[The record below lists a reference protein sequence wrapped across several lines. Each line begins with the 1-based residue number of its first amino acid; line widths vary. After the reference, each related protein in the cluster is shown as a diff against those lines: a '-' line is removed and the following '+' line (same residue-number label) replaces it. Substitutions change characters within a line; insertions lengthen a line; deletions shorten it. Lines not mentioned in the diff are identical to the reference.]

1 MQNSF
6 RWYGPNDPVNLSDIR
21 QTNAE
26 YLVTSLHQIPYG
38 EKWTK
43 DDIKKRINFINK
55 HNTSNNVNLK
65 WNVVESIPVH
75 NNIKLRHKNYKK
87 LINNYKD
94 TIANIA
100 KNNIKIICYNFMPIV
115 DWTRTQLDFKLP
127 TDGLALRFNY
137 LQIIIFERFILKL
150 KNLESRY
157 TSKQIKNAEILYK
170 KMKPKD
176 LKNMK
181 FSIMGGLPASETNY
195 SINSFKQMLDA
206 YKNVNHDNLRDN
218 LIDFLKEIIPVAE
231 ENNVKMAIHPDDPPI
246 PLFGVPR
253 IVSTLDDYD
262 FILNSLRSQS
272 NGMTFCSGS
281 LGSNINNDVYKIFN
295 KFKDK
300 IHFIHLRNV
309 KIEKDKKSFYESNH
323 LNGDID
329 FVKLIKMITKEE
341 KRRSKNKKVE
351 IPMRPD
357 HGHCLLDDQKKKTS
371 NPGYTAI
378 GRLMGLSE
386 LRGIVKAIKYETKTY

>member
-6 RWYGPNDPVNLSDIR
+6 RWYGPNDPVSLSDIR
-21 QTNAE
+21 QSNAE

-43 DDIKKRINFINK
+43 NDVKKRIDFINK
-55 HNTSNNVNLK
+55 YNSSKNVNLK

-87 LINNYKD
+87 LIDNYKD

-100 KNNIKIICYNFMPIV
+100 KNKIGTICYNFMPIV
-115 DWTRTQLDFKLP
+115 DWTRTQLDFQLP
-127 TDGLALRFNY
+127 TDGLALKFNY
-137 LQIIIFERFILKL
+137 LQIIIFEMFILKL
-150 KNLESRY
+150 KNLDQRY
-157 TSKQIKNAEILYK
+157 SKKQINDAEKLYK
-170 KMKPKD
+170 KMKPRD
-176 LKNMK
+176 LNNMK

-195 SINSFKQMLDA
+195 SISGFKKMLDA
-206 YKNVNHDNLRDN
+206 YKSVKHADLRENLRDF
-218 LIDFLKEIIPVAE
+218 IKAIIPIAE
-231 ENNVKMAIHPDDPPI
+231 ENNIKMAIHPDDPPI

-253 IVSTLDDYD
+253 IVSTYEDYK
-262 FILNSLRSQS
+262 FILNSYNSKS

-281 LGSNINNDVYKIFN
+281 LASNIHNDIYKIFN
-295 KFKDK
+295 KFKEK
-300 IHFIHLRNV
+300 VNFIHLRNV
-309 KIEKDKKSFYESNH
+309 IIEKDKKSFYESNH
-323 LNGDID
+323 LSGDVD
-329 FVKLIKMITKEE
+329 FVKLIKMILKEE
-341 KRRSKNKKVE
+341 KRRSKNKKVD

-357 HGHCLLDDQKKKTS
+357 HGHALLDDQKKKTF

-386 LRGIVKAIKYETKTY
+386 LRGIIKAVKN

>member
-6 RWYGPNDPVNLSDIR
+6 RWYGPKDPVSLSDIR

-43 DDIKKRINFINK
+43 NDVKKRIDFIKK
-55 HNTSNNVNLK
+55 HNSSNNVNLK

-100 KNNIKIICYNFMPIV
+100 KNNIKTICYNFMPIV

-127 TDGLALRFNY
+127 SDGLALRFNFI
-137 LQIIIFERFILKL
+137 QVIIFEMFILKL
-150 KNLESRY
+150 KDLEKRY
-157 TSKQIKNAEILYK
+157 TSKEIKNAEILYK
-170 KMKPKD
+170 QMKPKD
-176 LKNMK
+176 LNNMK
-181 FSIMGGLPASETNY
+181 FSIMGGLPASETHY
-195 SINSFKQMLDA
+195 SISGFKKMLDA
-206 YKNVNHDNLRDN
+206 YKGVTERDLKENLRDF
-218 LIDFLKEIIPVAE
+218 IKEIIPVAE
-231 ENNVKMAIHPDDPPI
+231 ENSVKMAIHPDDPPI

-253 IVSTLDDYD
+253 VVSTLEDYKY
-262 FILNSLRSQS
+262 ILNSYDSTS
-272 NGMTFCSGS
+272 NGMAFCSGS
-281 LGSNINNDVYKIFN
+281 LGSNINNDIYKIFD

-300 IHFIHLRNV
+300 VNFIHLRNI

-323 LNGDID
+323 LSGDVD
-329 FVKLIKMITKEE
+329 FVKLIKMILKEE
-341 KRRSKNKKVE
+341 KRRSKYQKID

-357 HGHCLLDDQKKKTS
+357 HGHCLLGDQKKNTF

-386 LRGIVKAIKYETKTY
+386 LRGIIKAVS

>member
-6 RWYGPNDPVNLSDIR
+6 RWYGPNDPVSLSDIR

-26 YLVTSLHQIPYG
+26 YIVTSLHQIPYG
-38 EKWTK
+38 QKWT
-43 DDIKKRINFINK
+43 DREIKKRINYIKKF
-55 HNTSNNVNLK
+55 NTDKNVNLK

-75 NNIKLRHKNYKK
+75 NNIKLRDKNFKN

-94 TIANIA
+94 TIVNIA
-100 KNNIKIICYNFMPIV
+100 KNKIKIICYNFMPIV
-115 DWTRTQLDFKLP
+115 DWTRTELDFKLP
-127 TDGLALRFNY
+127 TEGLALRFNY

-150 KNLESRY
+150 KDLEKRY
-157 TSKQIKNAEILYK
+157 TSIQIKNAEKLYK
-170 KMKPKD
+170 KMSRRD
-176 LKNMK
+176 LDNMK

-195 SINSFKQMLDA
+195 TVSSFNKMLEA
-206 YKNVNHDNLRDN
+206 YKNVSHSDLREN
-218 LIDFLKEIIPVAE
+218 LIEFIREIMPVAE
-231 ENNVKMAIHPDDPPI
+231 EYDVKMAIHPDDPPI

-253 IVSTLDDYD
+253 IVSNIDDYN
-262 FILNSLRSQS
+262 FILNSAKSPS

-281 LGSNINNDVYKIFN
+281 LASNINNDVYKIFN
-295 KFKDK
+295 KFKEK

-323 LNGDID
+323 LMGDVD
-329 FVKLIKMITKEE
+329 FVKLIKMIFKEE
-341 KRRSKNKKVE
+341 KKRSRSKKVE

-357 HGHCLLDDQKKKTS
+357 HGHCLLDDQRKNLF

-386 LRGIVKAIKYETKTY
+386 LRGIIKALKNK

>member
-6 RWYGPNDPVNLSDIR
+6 RWYGPDDPVSLSDIR
-21 QTNAE
+21 QSNAE

-43 DDIKKRINFINK
+43 NDIKKRIDFINK
-55 HNTSNNVNLK
+55 HNSSKNVNLK

-75 NNIKLRHKNYKK
+75 NNIKLRDKNYKK
-87 LINNYKD
+87 LIDNYKD

-100 KNNIKIICYNFMPIV
+100 KNKIKTICYNFMPIV
-115 DWTRTQLDFKLP
+115 DWTRTQLDFQLP
-127 TDGLALRFNY
+127 TDGLALKFNY
-137 LQIIIFERFILKL
+137 LQIIIFEMFILKL
-150 KNLESRY
+150 KNLDQRY
-157 TSKQIKNAEILYK
+157 SGKQLNDAKILYK
-170 KMKPKD
+170 KMRPKD
-176 LKNMK
+176 LNNMK

-195 SINSFKQMLDA
+195 SINGFKKMLDS
-206 YKNVNHDNLRDN
+206 YKSIKHSDLRNNLRDFIRAI
-218 LIDFLKEIIPVAE
+218 LPIAE
-231 ENNVKMAIHPDDPPI
+231 ENNIKMAIHPDDPPI

-253 IVSTLDDYD
+253 IVSTYEDYK
-262 FILNSLRSQS
+262 FILSSYNSDS

-281 LGSNINNDVYKIFN
+281 LASNINNNIYEIFN
-295 KFKDK
+295 KFKNK
-300 IHFIHLRNV
+300 VNFIHLRNV

-323 LNGDID
+323 LSGDVD
-329 FVKLIKMITKEE
+329 FVKLIKMILKEE
-341 KRRSKNKKVE
+341 KRRSKNKKID

-357 HGHCLLDDQKKKTS
+357 HGHALLDDQKKKTF

-386 LRGIVKAIKYETKTY
+386 LRGIIKAVQN

>member
-6 RWYGPNDPVNLSDIR
+6 RWYGPNDPVSLSDIR
-21 QTNAE
+21 QSNAE

-43 DDIKKRINFINK
+43 NDVRKRINFINK
-55 HNTSNNVNLK
+55 HNSSKNVNLK

-75 NNIKLRHKNYKK
+75 NNIKLRHNNYKK
-87 LINNYKD
+87 LIDNYKD

-100 KNNIKIICYNFMPIV
+100 KNKIKTICYNFMPIV

-137 LQIIIFERFILKL
+137 LQVIIFEMFILKL
-150 KNLESRY
+150 KDLDQRY
-157 TSKQIKNAEILYK
+157 GSKQIRNAEILYK
-170 KMKPKD
+170 KMKSKD
-176 LKNMK
+176 LNNMK
-181 FSIMGGLPASETNY
+181 FSIMGGLPASETHY
-195 SINSFKQMLDA
+195 SINGFKKMLGE
-206 YKNVNHDNLRDN
+206 YKDIQKKDLRENLRDF
-218 LIDFLKEIIPVAE
+218 IKEIIPVAE
-231 ENNVKMAIHPDDPPI
+231 ENGVKMAIHPDDPPI

-253 IVSTLDDYD
+253 IASTQDDYKY
-262 FILNSLRSQS
+262 ILNSYNSQS

-281 LGSNINNDVYKIFN
+281 LASNIKNDVYKIFD

-323 LNGDID
+323 LSGDVD
-329 FVKLIKMITKEE
+329 FVKLIKMIIKEE
-341 KRRSKNKKVE
+341 KRRSKYKKID

-357 HGHCLLDDQKKKTS
+357 HGHCLLDDQQKNTF

-386 LRGIVKAIKYETKTY
+386 LRGIIKAVS

>member
-6 RWYGPNDPVNLSDIR
+6 RWYGPNDSVSLSDIR
-21 QTNAE
+21 QSNAE

-43 DDIKKRINFINK
+43 NDVRKRINFINK
-55 HNTSNNVNLK
+55 HNSSKNVNLK

-75 NNIKLRHKNYKK
+75 NNIKLRHNNYKK
-87 LINNYKD
+87 LIDNYKD

-100 KNNIKIICYNFMPIV
+100 KNKIKTICYNFMPIV

-137 LQIIIFERFILKL
+137 LQVIIFEMFILKL
-150 KNLESRY
+150 KDLDQRY
-157 TSKQIKNAEILYK
+157 GSKQIRNAEILYK
-170 KMKPKD
+170 KMKSKD
-176 LKNMK
+176 LNNMK
-181 FSIMGGLPASETNY
+181 FSIMGGLPASETHY
-195 SINSFKQMLDA
+195 SINGFKKMLGE
-206 YKNVNHDNLRDN
+206 YKDIQKKDLRENLRDF
-218 LIDFLKEIIPVAE
+218 IKEIIPVAE
-231 ENNVKMAIHPDDPPI
+231 ENGVKMAIHPDDPPI

-253 IVSTLDDYD
+253 IASTQDDYKY
-262 FILNSLRSQS
+262 ILNSYNSQS

-281 LGSNINNDVYKIFN
+281 LASNIKNDVYKIFD

-323 LNGDID
+323 LSGDVD
-329 FVKLIKMITKEE
+329 FVKLIKMIIKEE
-341 KRRSKNKKVE
+341 KRRSKYKKID

-357 HGHCLLDDQKKKTS
+357 HGHCLLDDQQKNTF

-386 LRGIVKAIKYETKTY
+386 LRGIIKAVS

>member
-38 EKWTK
+38 EKWTN
-43 DDIKKRINFINK
+43 DDIKKRINFIQK

-87 LINNYKD
+87 LIGNYKD

-206 YKNVNHDNLRDN
+206 YKNVNHDNLREN
-218 LIDFLKEIIPVAE
+218 LIDFLREIIPVAE

-295 KFKDK
+295 KFKNK

-323 LNGDID
+323 LNGDIN
-329 FVKLIKMITKEE
+329 FVKLIKMIMKEE

-357 HGHCLLDDQKKKTS
+357 HGHALLDDQKKKTF

-386 LRGIVKAIKYETKTY
+386 LRGIIKAVQN

>member
-6 RWYGPNDPVNLSDIR
+6 RWYGPNDPVSLSDIR
-21 QTNAE
+21 QSNAE

-43 DDIKKRINFINK
+43 NDVKKRINFIKK
-55 HNTSNNVNLK
+55 HNTSNNINLK

-100 KNNIKIICYNFMPIV
+100 KNNIKTICYNFMPIV

-137 LQIIIFERFILKL
+137 LQVIIFERFILKL
-150 KNLESRY
+150 KDLESRY
-157 TSKQIKNAEILYK
+157 TFKQIQNAEILYK

-176 LKNMK
+176 VNNMK

-206 YKNVNHDNLRDN
+206 YKNVDHDNLRKN
-218 LIDFLKEIIPVAE
+218 LIDFLREIIPVAE

-262 FILNSLRSQS
+262 FILNSFRSQS

-323 LNGDID
+323 LSGDVD
-329 FVKLIKMITKEE
+329 FVRLIKMILKEE
-341 KRRSKNKKVE
+341 KRRSKYKKIE

-357 HGHCLLDDQKKKTS
+357 HGHCLLDDQKKKTF

-378 GRLMGLSE
+378 GRLKSLSE
-386 LRGIVKAIKYETKTY
+386 LRGIIKAVI

>member
-6 RWYGPNDPVNLSDIR
+6 RWYGPNDPVSLSDIR

-43 DDIKKRINFINK
+43 NDVKKRINFIKK
-55 HNTSNNVNLK
+55 HNTSNNINLK

-100 KNNIKIICYNFMPIV
+100 KNNIKTICYNFMPIV

-137 LQIIIFERFILKL
+137 LQVIIFERFILKL
-150 KNLESRY
+150 KDLESRY
-157 TSKQIKNAEILYK
+157 TFKQIKNAEILYK

-176 LKNMK
+176 VNNMK

-195 SINSFKQMLDA
+195 SINSFIQMLDA
-206 YKNVNHDNLRDN
+206 YKNVDHDNLREN

-262 FILNSLRSQS
+262 FILNSFRSQS

-323 LNGDID
+323 LSGDVD
-329 FVKLIKMITKEE
+329 FVRLIKMILKEE
-341 KRRSKNKKVE
+341 KRRSKYKKIE

-357 HGHCLLDDQKKKTS
+357 HGHCLLDDQKKKTF

-386 LRGIVKAIKYETKTY
+386 LRGIMKAVT

>member
-6 RWYGPNDPVNLSDIR
+6 RWYGPNDPVSLSDIR
-21 QTNAE
+21 QSNAE

-43 DDIKKRINFINK
+43 NDVKKRINFINK
-55 HNTSNNVNLK
+55 HNSSNNVNLK
-65 WNVVESIPVH
+65 H
-75 NNIKLRHKNYKK
+75 NNYKK

-100 KNNIKIICYNFMPIV
+100 KNKIKTICYNFMPIV
-115 DWTRTQLDFKLP
+115 DWTRTQLDFQLP
-127 TDGLALRFNY
+127 TEGLALKFNY
-137 LQIIIFERFILKL
+137 LQIIIFEMFILKL
-150 KNLESRY
+150 KNLEQRY
-157 TSKQIKNAEILYK
+157 SKKQIRDAEILYK
-170 KMKPKD
+170 KMKTKD
-176 LKNMK
+176 LNNMK
-181 FSIMGGLPASETNY
+181 FSIMGGLPASEKNY
-195 SINSFKQMLDA
+195 SISGFKKMLDA
-206 YKNVNHDNLRDN
+206 YKNVQHKDLRENLRDF
-218 LIDFLKEIIPVAE
+218 IRAIIPVAE

-253 IVSTLDDYD
+253 IVSTYDDYK
-262 FILNSLRSQS
+262 FILNSFDSQS

-281 LGSNINNDVYKIFN
+281 LASNINNDIYKIFN

-300 IHFIHLRNV
+300 VNFIHLRNV

-323 LNGDID
+323 LNGDVD
-329 FVKLIKMITKEE
+329 FVKLIKMILKEE
-341 KRRSKNKKVE
+341 KKRSKYKKID

-357 HGHCLLDDQKKKTS
+357 HGHCLLDDQKKKIF

-386 LRGIVKAIKYETKTY
+386 LRGIIQALES

>member
-6 RWYGPNDPVNLSDIR
+6 RWYGPNDPVSLSDIR

-26 YLVTSLHQIPYG
+26 YIVTSLHQIPYG
-38 EKWTK
+38 QKWT
-43 DDIKKRINFINK
+43 DREIKKRIKYIKKF
-55 HNTSNNVNLK
+55 NTDKNVNLK

-75 NNIKLRHKNYKK
+75 NNIKLRDKNFKN

-100 KNNIKIICYNFMPIV
+100 KNKIKIICYNFMPIV
-115 DWTRTQLDFKLP
+115 DWTRTELDFKLP
-127 TDGLALRFNY
+127 TEGLALRFNY

-150 KNLESRY
+150 KDLEKRY
-157 TSKQIKNAEILYK
+157 TSIQIKNAEKLYK
-170 KMKPKD
+170 KMSRRD
-176 LKNMK
+176 LDNMK

-195 SINSFKQMLDA
+195 TVSSFNKMLEA
-206 YKNVNHDNLRDN
+206 YKNVSHSDLREN
-218 LIDFLKEIIPVAE
+218 LIEFIREIMPVAE
-231 ENNVKMAIHPDDPPI
+231 EYDVKMAIHPDDPPI

-253 IVSTLDDYD
+253 IVSNIDDYN
-262 FILNSLRSQS
+262 FILNSVKSPS

-281 LGSNINNDVYKIFN
+281 LASNINNDVYKIFN
-295 KFKDK
+295 KFKEK

-323 LNGDID
+323 LMGDVD
-329 FVKLIKMITKEE
+329 FVKLIKMIFKEE
-341 KRRSKNKKVE
+341 KKRSRSKKVE

-357 HGHCLLDDQKKKTS
+357 HGHCLLDDQRKNLF

-386 LRGIVKAIKYETKTY
+386 LRGIIKALKNK

>member
-6 RWYGPNDPVNLSDIR
+6 RWYGPNDPVSLSDIR

-38 EKWTK
+38 KIWRK
-43 DDIKKRINFINK
+43 SDVKKRIDFINK
-55 HNTSNNVNLK
+55 HNSSNNVNLK

-94 TIANIA
+94 TIVNIA
-100 KNNIKIICYNFMPIV
+100 KNNIKTICYNFMPIV

-127 TDGLALRFNY
+127 TDGLALKFNY
-137 LQIIIFERFILKL
+137 LQIIIFELFILKL
-150 KNLESRY
+150 KDLDQRY
-157 TSKQIKNAEILYK
+157 TRNQIRNAEILYK

-176 LKNMK
+176 LNNMK

-206 YKNVNHDNLRDN
+206 YKNVQYKDLREN
-218 LIDFLKEIIPVAE
+218 LIDFIREIIPVAE
-231 ENNVKMAIHPDDPPI
+231 EHNVKMAIHPDDPPI

-253 IVSTLDDYD
+253 IVSTMDDYK
-262 FILNSLRSQS
+262 FILNSYKSQS

-281 LGSNINNDVYKIFN
+281 LASNINNNVYKIFD

-300 IHFIHLRNV
+300 IHFIHLRNI

-323 LNGDID
+323 LNGDVN
-329 FVKLIKMITKEE
+329 FVKLIKMILKEE
-341 KRRSKNKKVE
+341 KRRSKSKKIE

-357 HGHCLLDDQKKKTS
+357 HGHCLLDDQKKNTF

-386 LRGIVKAIKYETKTY
+386 LRGIIKAVS

>member
-6 RWYGPNDPVNLSDIR
+6 RWYGPNDPVSLSDIR
-21 QTNAE
+21 QSNAE

-43 DDIKKRINFINK
+43 NDVRKRINFINK
-55 HNTSNNVNLK
+55 HNSSKNVNLK

-75 NNIKLRHKNYKK
+75 NNIKLRHNNYKK
-87 LINNYKD
+87 LIDNYKD

-100 KNNIKIICYNFMPIV
+100 KNKIKTICYNFMPIV

-137 LQIIIFERFILKL
+137 LQVIIFEMFILKL
-150 KNLESRY
+150 KDLDQRY
-157 TSKQIKNAEILYK
+157 SSKQIRNAEILYK
-170 KMKPKD
+170 KMKSKD
-176 LKNMK
+176 LNNMK
-181 FSIMGGLPASETNY
+181 FSIMGGLPASETHY
-195 SINSFKQMLDA
+195 SINGFKKMLGE
-206 YKNVNHDNLRDN
+206 YKDIQKKDLRENLRDF
-218 LIDFLKEIIPVAE
+218 IKEIIPVAE
-231 ENNVKMAIHPDDPPI
+231 ENGVKMAIHPDDPPI

-253 IVSTLDDYD
+253 IASTQDDYKY
-262 FILNSLRSQS
+262 ILNSYNSQS

-281 LGSNINNDVYKIFN
+281 LASNIKNDVYKIFD

-323 LNGDID
+323 LSGDVD
-329 FVKLIKMITKEE
+329 FVKLIKMIIKEE
-341 KRRSKNKKVE
+341 KRRSKYKKID

-357 HGHCLLDDQKKKTS
+357 HGHCLLDDQQKNTF

-386 LRGIVKAIKYETKTY
+386 LRGIIKAVS

>member
-6 RWYGPNDPVNLSDIR
+6 RWYGPNDPVSLSDIR
-21 QTNAE
+21 QSNAE

-43 DDIKKRINFINK
+43 NDVKKRIDFIKK
-55 HNTSNNVNLK
+55 HNTSNNINLK

-100 KNNIKIICYNFMPIV
+100 KNNIKTICYNFMPIV

-137 LQIIIFERFILKL
+137 LQVIIFERFILKL
-150 KNLESRY
+150 KDLESRY
-157 TSKQIKNAEILYK
+157 TFKQIKNAEILYK
-170 KMKPKD
+170 KMKPRD
-176 LKNMK
+176 VNNMK
-181 FSIMGGLPASETNY
+181 FSIMGGLPASEKNY

-206 YKNVNHDNLRDN
+206 YKNVDHDNLREN
-218 LIDFLKEIIPVAE
+218 LIDFLREIIPVAE

-262 FILNSLRSQS
+262 FILNSFRSKS

-323 LNGDID
+323 LSGDVD
-329 FVKLIKMITKEE
+329 FVRLIKMILKEE
-341 KRRSKNKKVE
+341 KRRSKYKKIE

-357 HGHCLLDDQKKKTS
+357 HGHCLLDDQKKKTF

-386 LRGIVKAIKYETKTY
+386 LRGIIKAVI

>member
-6 RWYGPNDPVNLSDIR
+6 RWYGPNDPVSLSDIR
-21 QTNAE
+21 QSNAE

-43 DDIKKRINFINK
+43 NDVKKRIDFINK
-55 HNTSNNVNLK
+55 HNSSKNVNLK

-75 NNIKLRHKNYKK
+75 NNIKLKHKNYKK
-87 LINNYKD
+87 LIDNYKD

-100 KNNIKIICYNFMPIV
+100 KNKIKTICYNFMPIV
-115 DWTRTQLDFKLP
+115 DWTRTQLDFQLP
-127 TDGLALRFNY
+127 TDGLALKFNY
-137 LQIIIFERFILKL
+137 LQIIIFEMFILKL
-150 KNLESRY
+150 KNLDQRY
-157 TSKQIKNAEILYK
+157 SKKQINDAEKLYK
-170 KMKPKD
+170 KMKPSD
-176 LKNMK
+176 LNNMK

-195 SINSFKQMLDA
+195 SISGFKKMLEV
-206 YKNVNHDNLRDN
+206 YKGVQHRDLRENLRDF
-218 LIDFLKEIIPVAE
+218 IRAIIPIAE

-253 IVSTLDDYD
+253 IVSTYEDYK
-262 FILNSLRSQS
+262 FILDSYNSES

-281 LGSNINNDVYKIFN
+281 LASNIHNDIYKIFN
-295 KFKDK
+295 KFKEK
-300 IHFIHLRNV
+300 VNFIHLRNV
-309 KIEKDKKSFYESNH
+309 IIEKDKKSFYESNH
-323 LNGDID
+323 LNGDVD
-329 FVKLIKMITKEE
+329 FVKLIKMILKEE
-341 KRRSKNKKVE
+341 KRRSKNKKVN

-357 HGHCLLDDQKKKTS
+357 HGHALLDDQRKKTF

-386 LRGIVKAIKYETKTY
+386 LRGIIKAVQN

>member
-6 RWYGPNDPVNLSDIR
+6 RWYGPNDPVSLSDIR
-21 QTNAE
+21 QSNAE

-43 DDIKKRINFINK
+43 NDVKKRINFIKK
-55 HNTSNNVNLK
+55 HNTSNNINLK

-100 KNNIKIICYNFMPIV
+100 KNNIKTICYNFMPIV
-115 DWTRTQLDFKLP
+115 DWTRTQLDFRLP
-127 TDGLALRFNY
+127 TEGLALRFNY
-137 LQIIIFERFILKL
+137 LQVIIFERFILKL
-150 KNLESRY
+150 KDLESRY
-157 TSKQIKNAEILYK
+157 TFKQIKNAEILYK

-176 LKNMK
+176 VNNMK
-181 FSIMGGLPASETNY
+181 FSIMGGLPASEKNY

-206 YKNVNHDNLRDN
+206 YKNVDHDNLREN
-218 LIDFLKEIIPVAE
+218 LIDFLREIIPVAE

-262 FILNSLRSQS
+262 FILNSFRSQS

-323 LNGDID
+323 LSGDVA
-329 FVKLIKMITKEE
+329 FVRLIKMILKEE
-341 KRRSKNKKVE
+341 KRRSKYKKIE

-357 HGHCLLDDQKKKTS
+357 HGHCLLDDQKKKTF

-386 LRGIVKAIKYETKTY
+386 LRGIMKAVT